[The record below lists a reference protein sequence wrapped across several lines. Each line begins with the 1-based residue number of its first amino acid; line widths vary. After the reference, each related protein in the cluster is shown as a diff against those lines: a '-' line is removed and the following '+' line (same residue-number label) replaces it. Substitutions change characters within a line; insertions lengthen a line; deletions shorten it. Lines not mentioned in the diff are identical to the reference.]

1 MRSFSLRHDTV
12 QKLST
17 NGSNTT
23 DRNGHSS
30 SSAKKKHITPIN
42 TTTTPSSADLSYK
55 AIIFMCLLACQFGIQ
70 PIVTKKYTST
80 KIIKSTVILTQEI
93 IKLIIGILGISLS
106 NKTSWSKVSSQ
117 WTIKSWLRLALIPA
131 TIYLIQNM
139 CSLLAYQNLD
149 AMTYNVLNQTK
160 TLSAAFCC
168 YLLLGKKQSTVQILS
183 LLLLLLAAL
192 VMEKIISV
200 DIMLIP
206 YYWITNFGSGMNT
219 NDMTEDHNNNNNM
232 ISNLSS
238 PRHFSHG
245 VVPIMCASF
254 LSGLA
259 GALTQK
265 SLQTG
270 QRNALL
276 FTIELCIASILILLV
291 SFVTISDDGRQIRER
306 GFFYEWNIHTMIP
319 ILTNSTGGILVGLVI
334 KHAGSVRKGF
344 ALIFGILLSGLI
356 QSYTLDTKTLSKEDM
371 AGGLLAAI
379 SLWMHATY
387 PYNTNG
393 VKRKEE

>member
-12 QKLST
+12 QKLSS
-17 NGSNTT
+17 NGSTTT
-23 DRNGHSS
+23 DRKNIS
-30 SSAKKKHITPIN
+30 SSAKRKHIKPIN
-42 TTTTPSSADLSYK
+42 TAATSTDLSYK

-106 NKTSWSKVSSQ
+106 NKTSWSEVLSK
-117 WTIKSWLRLALIPA
+117 WTIMSWLRLALIPA

-168 YLLLGKKQSTVQILS
+168 YLFLGKKQSTVQIIS

-206 YYWITNFGSGMNT
+206 YYWITTFGNNINT
-219 NDMTEDHNNNNNM
+219 NDMTEDHNNNNM

-276 FTIELCIASILILLV
+276 FTIELCVASILILLV

-344 ALIFGILLSGLI
+344 ALIFGILLSGII
-356 QSYTLDTKTLSKEDM
+356 QSYTLDTKSLSKEDVI
-371 AGGLLAAI
+371 GGLLAAI

-387 PYNTNG
+387 PYSNNG

>member
-1 MRSFSLRHDTV
+1 
-12 QKLST
+12 
-17 NGSNTT
+17 
-23 DRNGHSS
+23 
-30 SSAKKKHITPIN
+30 
-42 TTTTPSSADLSYK
+42 
-55 AIIFMCLLACQFGIQ
+55 
-70 PIVTKKYTST
+70 
-80 KIIKSTVILTQEI
+80 
-93 IKLIIGILGISLS
+93 
-106 NKTSWSKVSSQ
+106 
-117 WTIKSWLRLALIPA
+117 
-131 TIYLIQNM
+131 
-139 CSLLAYQNLD
+139 
-149 AMTYNVLNQTK
+149 
-160 TLSAAFCC
+160 
-168 YLLLGKKQSTVQILS
+168 
-183 LLLLLLAAL
+183 
-192 VMEKIISV
+192 MEKIISV

-206 YYWITNFGSGMNT
+206 YYWITTFGNNINT
-219 NDMTEDHNNNNNM
+219 NDMTENHNNNNM

-265 SLQTG
+265 SLQMG

-291 SFVTISDDGRQIRER
+291 SFVTSDDGRQIRER
-306 GFFYEWNIHTMIP
+306 GFFYEWNMHTMIP

-334 KHAGSVRKGF
+334 KYAGSVRKGF

-356 QSYTLDTKTLSKEDM
+356 QSYTLDTKSLSKEDVV
-371 AGGLLAAI
+371 GGLLAAI

-387 PYNTNG
+387 PYNNNG

>member
-1 MRSFSLRHDTV
+1 MRSFSFRHDTV

-17 NGSNTT
+17 NGSTTT
-23 DRNGHSS
+23 DRKNIS

-42 TTTTPSSADLSYK
+42 TTTTTSTDLSYK

-106 NKTSWSKVSSQ
+106 NKTSWSEVSSQ
-117 WTIKSWLRLALIPA
+117 WTIMSWLRLALIPA

-168 YLLLGKKQSTVQILS
+168 YLFLGKKQSTVQIIS

-219 NDMTEDHNNNNNM
+219 NDMIIEDHNM

-291 SFVTISDDGRQIRER
+291 SFVTISDDGRQIRDR

-387 PYNTNG
+387 PYNSNG

>member
-1 MRSFSLRHDTV
+1 
-12 QKLST
+12 
-17 NGSNTT
+17 
-23 DRNGHSS
+23 
-30 SSAKKKHITPIN
+30 
-42 TTTTPSSADLSYK
+42 
-55 AIIFMCLLACQFGIQ
+55 MCLLACQFGIQ
-70 PIVTKKYTST
+70 PIVTKKYTSI

-168 YLLLGKKQSTVQILS
+168 YLFLGKKQSTVQIAS

-219 NDMTEDHNNNNNM
+219 SDMTEDHNNNNM

-291 SFVTISDDGRQIRER
+291 SFVTISDDGRQIRDR
-306 GFFYEWNIHTMIP
+306 GFFHEWNIYTMIP
-319 ILTNSTGGILVGLVI
+319 ILTNATGGILVGLVI

-356 QSYTLDTKTLSKEDM
+356 QSYTLDTKSLSTEDM
-371 AGGLLAAI
+371 AGGVLAAL

-387 PYNTNG
+387 PYNSNG

>member
-17 NGSNTT
+17 NGSTTT
-23 DRNGHSS
+23 DRNNIS

-42 TTTTPSSADLSYK
+42 TTTTSSADLSYK

-80 KIIKSTVILTQEI
+80 KIIKSTVIFTQEI

-106 NKTSWSKVSSQ
+106 NKTSWSEVSSQ
-117 WTIKSWLRLALIPA
+117 WTIMSWLRLALIPA

-149 AMTYNVLNQTK
+149 AMTYNVQNQTK

-168 YLLLGKKQSTVQILS
+168 YLFLGKKQSTVQILS

-206 YYWITNFGSGMNT
+206 YWITTFGNDINT
-219 NDMTEDHNNNNNM
+219 NDMTEDHNNNNM

-238 PRHFSHG
+238 QRHFSHG

-291 SFVTISDDGRQIRER
+291 SFVTISDDGRQIRQQ
-306 GFFYEWNIHTMIP
+306 GFFYEWNFHTMIP
-319 ILTNSTGGILVGLVI
+319 IMTNSAGGILVGMVI
-334 KHAGSVRKGF
+334 KYAGSVRKGF
-344 ALIFGILLSGLI
+344 ALIFGILLSGVI
-356 QSYTLDTKTLSKEDM
+356 QSYTLDTKSLSTEDM
-371 AGGLLAAI
+371 AGGVLAAL